1 MSSFF
6 TMSIIS
12 FSLFRDRQVVHAIEG
27 IIIEWTHQIR
37 DILKTDSSAPL
48 LADMNPNPFVETKFW
63 DEKAKNLANIY
74 DQLREK
80 KVRRMMET
88 LREID
93 SSYYHAFKRIFRDTV
108 AGKIKLIDLL
118 RLNIQRN

>member
-1 MSSFF
+1 MYRLGRLEANFVCEDACCSS
-6 TMSIIS
+6 
-12 FSLFRDRQVVHAIEG
+12 DRQVIHAIEG

-37 DILKTDSSAPL
+37 DILRTDSSAPL
-48 LADMNPNPFVETKFW
+48 IAELNPNPFVEVKFW

-80 KVRRMMET
+80 KVRRMMEA

-93 SSYYHAFKRIFRDTV
+93 SSYYAAFKRIFRDTV
-108 AGKIKLIDLL
+108 AGGCVTIH
-118 RLNIQRN
+118 